1 MNLQNPMKQIIK
13 TIERSIEI
21 AKELNV
27 NKYTIV
33 RDEYSVSVKL
43 NNKK

>member
-1 MNLQNPMKQIIK
+1 MKHIIK

-33 RDEYSVSVKL
+33 RDGYVISVKL